1 MDNKNS
7 YSSLM
12 STTNHIDN
20 QHTGVFSYAKDNQ
33 DSKRPGSFCEGPVRV
48 PPQISSQTLLR
59 NSSESI
65 GDFPGRRKLQKLCK
79 NSQYSVYTARDW
91 HRSFLIGTFR
101 AEHGARQQSY
111 TPEQKAEVL
120 RLRKEEGKSYNV
132 ISQLTKVN
140 RATVLQWIHKDIAQ
154 QQAAEAAAQQAPA
167 NDSEMT
173 ETGPTA

>member
-1 MDNKNS
+1 MPKTIKTARG
-7 YSSLM
+7 LAR
-12 STTNHIDN
+12 
-20 QHTGVFSYAKDNQ
+20 FAKAPYA
-33 DSKRPGSFCEGPVRV
+33 S
-48 PPQISSQTLLR
+48 
-59 NSSESI
+59 
-65 GDFPGRRKLQKLCK
+65 RRKSLPRHSFETRQKALAIFQAGGSYK
-79 NSQYSVYTARDW
+79 NCAKTLNIPVYTARDW

-132 ISQLTKVN
+132 ISQLTNVT
-140 RATVLQWIHKDIAQ
+140 RETVLLCFNTYRAQ

-173 ETGPTA
+173 ETGPVGAVAEMTTSGPTA

>member
-1 MDNKNS
+1 
-7 YSSLM
+7 M
-12 STTNHIDN
+12 STTNHHIDN
-20 QHTGVFSYAKDNQ
+20 QHTGAFSYAKDNQ
-33 DSKRPGSFCEGPVRV
+33 DSKRPGSFCEGPVRI

-59 NSSESI
+59 NSSGSY
-65 GDFPGRRKLQKLCK
+65 K
-79 NSQYSVYTARDW
+79 NCAKTLNIPVYTARDW

-173 ETGPTA
+173 ETGPVGAVAEMTTSGPTA

>member
-1 MDNKNS
+1 MPKTIKTARG
-7 YSSLM
+7 LAR
-12 STTNHIDN
+12 
-20 QHTGVFSYAKDNQ
+20 FAKAPYA
-33 DSKRPGSFCEGPVRV
+33 S
-48 PPQISSQTLLR
+48 
-59 NSSESI
+59 
-65 GDFPGRRKLQKLCK
+65 RRKSLPRHSFETRQKALAIFQAGGSYK
-79 NSQYSVYTARDW
+79 NCAKTLNIPVYTARDW

-120 RLRKEEGKSYNV
+120 

>member
-1 MDNKNS
+1 MPKTIKTARGLARFAKAPYASHRKSLPRHSFETRQKALAIFQAGGSYKNC
-7 YSSLM
+7 
-12 STTNHIDN
+12 
-20 QHTGVFSYAKDNQ
+20 AK
-33 DSKRPGSFCEGPVRV
+33 
-48 PPQISSQTLLR
+48 TL
-59 NSSESI
+59 NI
-65 GDFPGRRKLQKLCK
+65 P
-79 NSQYSVYTARDW
+79 VYTARDW

-154 QQAAEAAAQQAPA
+154 QQAAEAAAQQAPS

-173 ETGPTA
+173 ETGPVGAVAEMTTSGPTA

>member
-1 MDNKNS
+1 MRRPRTRPAANLFPDTPSK
-7 YSSLM
+7 LVRK
-12 STTNHIDN
+12 HWR
-20 QHTGVFSYAKDNQ
+20 FS
-33 DSKRPGSFCEGPVRV
+33 RPAEATKIV
-48 PPQISSQTLLR
+48 
-59 NSSESI
+59 
-65 GDFPGRRKLQKLCK
+65 QKL
-79 NSQYSVYTARDW
+79 SIYTARDW

>member
-1 MDNKNS
+1 MRRPRTHPAANLFPDTPSK
-7 YSSLM
+7 LVRK
-12 STTNHIDN
+12 HWR
-20 QHTGVFSYAKDNQ
+20 FS
-33 DSKRPGSFCEGPVRV
+33 RPAEATKIV
-48 PPQISSQTLLR
+48 
-59 NSSESI
+59 
-65 GDFPGRRKLQKLCK
+65 QKL
-79 NSQYSVYTARDW
+79 SIFPSTQA
-91 HRSFLIGTFR
+91 
-101 AEHGARQQSY
+101 Y

-173 ETGPTA
+173 ETGPVGAVAEMTTSGPTA

>member
-1 MDNKNS
+1 MRRPRTHPAANLFPDTPSK
-7 YSSLM
+7 LVRK
-12 STTNHIDN
+12 HWR
-20 QHTGVFSYAKDNQ
+20 FS
-33 DSKRPGSFCEGPVRV
+33 RPAEATK
-48 PPQISSQTLLR
+48 TL
-59 NSSESI
+59 NI
-65 GDFPGRRKLQKLCK
+65 P
-79 NSQYSVYTARDW
+79 VYTARDW

-173 ETGPTA
+173 ETGPVGAVAEMTTSGPTA

>member
-1 MDNKNS
+1 
-7 YSSLM
+7 M

-20 QHTGVFSYAKDNQ
+20 QHTGAFSYAKDNQ
-33 DSKRPGSFCEGPVRV
+33 DIP
-48 PPQISSQTLLR
+48 
-59 NSSESI
+59 
-65 GDFPGRRKLQKLCK
+65 
-79 NSQYSVYTARDW
+79 VYTARDW

-167 NDSEMT
+167 NNSEMT

>member
-1 MDNKNS
+1 MPKTIKTARG
-7 YSSLM
+7 LAR
-12 STTNHIDN
+12 
-20 QHTGVFSYAKDNQ
+20 FAKAPYA
-33 DSKRPGSFCEGPVRV
+33 S
-48 PPQISSQTLLR
+48 
-59 NSSESI
+59 
-65 GDFPGRRKLQKLCK
+65 RRKSLPRHSFETRQKALAIFQAGGSYK
-79 NSQYSVYTARDW
+79 NCAKTLNIPVYTARDW

-132 ISQLTKVN
+132 ISQ
-140 RATVLQWIHKDIAQ
+140 WIHKDIAQ

>member
-1 MDNKNS
+1 
-7 YSSLM
+7 M

-20 QHTGVFSYAKDNQ
+20 QHTGAFSYAKDNQ

-48 PPQISSQTLLR
+48 PPQSLPRHSFETRQKALAIFQAGGSYKNCAKTL
-59 NSSESI
+59 NI
-65 GDFPGRRKLQKLCK
+65 P
-79 NSQYSVYTARDW
+79 VYTARDW

>member
-1 MDNKNS
+1 MPKTIKTARG
-7 YSSLM
+7 LAR
-12 STTNHIDN
+12 
-20 QHTGVFSYAKDNQ
+20 FAKAPYA
-33 DSKRPGSFCEGPVRV
+33 S
-48 PPQISSQTLLR
+48 
-59 NSSESI
+59 
-65 GDFPGRRKLQKLCK
+65 RRKSLPRHSFETRQKALAIFQAGGSYK
-79 NSQYSVYTARDW
+79 NCAKTLNIPVYTAR
-91 HRSFLIGTFR
+91 
-101 AEHGARQQSY
+101 EQSY

-173 ETGPTA
+173 ETGPTAYLII